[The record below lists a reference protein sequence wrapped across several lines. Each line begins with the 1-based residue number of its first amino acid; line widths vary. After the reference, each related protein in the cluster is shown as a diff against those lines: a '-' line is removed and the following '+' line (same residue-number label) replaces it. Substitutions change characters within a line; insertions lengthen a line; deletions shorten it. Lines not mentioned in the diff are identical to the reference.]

1 MKNGRYC
8 AGQSDPAR
16 NPHFS
21 RQWSEPLPCEGFKT
35 IGKAAAEVVAHLP
48 IQRKVER
55 LHNLGVRALAEFL
68 GELGAERGIMTIIDR
83 KLARYAELEPEAL
96 EVTGGND
103 FSPIPIHKVHQP

>member
-1 MKNGRYC
+1 MKNGRNF

-48 IQRKVER
+48 FQRKVER
-55 LHNLGVRALAEFL
+55 LHSLGVRALAEFL
-68 GELGAERGIMTIIDR
+68 GELGAERGIMTIIDQ
-83 KLARYAELEPEAL
+83 KLDTYTRLDPEAL
-96 EVTGGND
+96 EIVGGD
-103 FSPIPIHKVHQP
+103 KFWPAPLHKVPRT